1 MSGFDVFFAG
11 IEDPRA
17 ANVSHGLS
25 GMSGM
30 SGIFVL
36 MVAAGLCGAS
46 NASEFARFAESRK
59 RLLGKLTDY
68 DCAPGHETFSRVLRL
83 LDPRVFMQAFA
94 VFAGAFAKALAQSP
108 AKSGKRL
115 SAKLVAIDG
124 KALRQACERG
134 RQARPPLAVS
144 AFALHCHHRMAEAIT
159 ARRGDHVLA
168 LKGNRHEWLAEAG
181 QCFAV
186 RGKPRII
193 QATETHHG
201 RNEWRMAEVIA
212 SKPLMKGHC
221 AFIRITTQRDASPP
235 FVRHCMASKNLAAKA
250 ALDVTR
256 AHWGIENGLH
266 GIFGVHPGEN
276 LSRARKHHAPANIAL
291 ASLKGPAGLETGRQ

>member
-1 MSGFDVFFAG
+1 
-11 IEDPRA
+11 
-17 ANVSHGLS
+17 
-25 GMSGM
+25 
-30 SGIFVL
+30 
-36 MVAAGLCGAS
+36 
-46 NASEFARFAESRK
+46 
-59 RLLGKLTDY
+59 
-68 DCAPGHETFSRVLRL
+68 
-83 LDPRVFMQAFA
+83 MQAFA
-94 VFAGAFAKALAQSP
+94 VFAEAFAKALAQSP

-124 KALRQACERG
+124 KALRRACEGG
-134 RQARPPLAVS
+134 RQASPPLAVS
-144 AFALHCHHRMAEAIT
+144 AFALHCHH
-159 ARRGDHVLA
+159 
-168 LKGNRHEWLAEAG
+168 
-181 QCFAV
+181 
-186 RGKPRII
+186 
-193 QATETHHG
+193 
-201 RNEWRMAEVIA
+201 RMAEVIA